1 MTSRFLDKY
10 DRADGDIG
18 TDYLVPCGGVQI
30 SDEAVVPVD
39 TAQIES
45 GLSPLFGPGTTALK
59 TQVLFNSDT
68 MDGPDYVVRGT
79 WSHDDTEPSGGDTAV
94 TTAPSFTLMARM
106 SKDPLLFD
114 LGVQEEPLCFDQGY
128 GARVT
133 FPLDDSAPILKII
146 KYQPR
151 KRIPNLTRP
160 SSVEVDGAI
169 VLTSVFLDFDDLN
182 LDPDF
187 DPTGYTLGDPLPYR
201 GFWQDMRLRIRRH
214 DNEVILEVYLND
226 RNLNQTKL
234 EHIDQVD
241 PLWGVV
247 GLPGYEFLSATLVN
261 QPAGTSPFSLS
272 GLALL
277 RCGLF
282 SVETFLDVRR
292 PVHVTPGSFFT
303 YRRVVDRIITLV
315 EKNGDAKYNATT
327 NATTKFETYLQFCME
342 GEADIIRK
350 EGYFDWLRR
359 EQRIYLKDQQGDYEL
374 PEDAG
379 LLDLVRPGNWNNIPL
394 RELPNYEFRER
405 LAGVTQQGGRPT
417 IYTKVQ
423 EGPNNR
429 PRISLF
435 PIPLLESITTTNARG
450 STTGDPP
457 PEDAFLVIEYFARQ
471 LRPEEPDIQIPF
483 IPQQHIDVLIYAGAA
498 HAMILDTDPNN
509 MQAMASIYG
518 AKLKDL
524 RRQNN
529 RKVGSTQTKMISAAD
544 LFQPNVISRIP
555 ILRSTQLESLLAF

>member
-1 MTSRFLDKY
+1 MTARFQDKY
-10 DRADGDIG
+10 NREDGDIG

-30 SDEAVVPVD
+30 SDESVVPVD
-39 TAQIES
+39 VAQIES

-79 WSHDDTEPSGGDTAV
+79 WAHDDTEPSGGDTAV

-114 LGVQEEPLCFDQGY
+114 LGVQEEPICFDQGY

-146 KYQPR
+146 KYQAR
-151 KRIPNLTRP
+151 KRIPNLARP
-160 SSVEVDGAI
+160 TSMEVDGAT
-169 VLTSVFLDFDDLN
+169 VLTSVTLDPDDLN

-187 DPTGYTLGDPLPYR
+187 DSENYVVGDPVPYK
-201 GFWQDMRLRIRRH
+201 GFWQDMRLRIRRA

-226 RNLNQTKL
+226 RNLNQTKI
-234 EHIDQVD
+234 EHTDQVD
-241 PLWGVV
+241 PLWGIT
-247 GLPGYEFLSATLVN
+247 GLPGYEFLSATLGA

-282 SVETFLDVRR
+282 SAETFLDVRR
-292 PVHVTPGSFFT
+292 PVRVTPGSFFT
-303 YRRVVDRIITLV
+303 YTRVVNRIILLV
-315 EKNGDAKYNATT
+315 EKDGDAKYNATT
-327 NATTKFETYLQFCME
+327 GGQTKFDTYLQFCME

-359 EQRIYLKDQQGDYEL
+359 EQRIYLKDQVADYEL
-374 PEDAG
+374 PEDTG
-379 LLDLVRPGNWNNIPL
+379 LLDIVRPGNWNNIPL
-394 RELPNYEFRER
+394 RELNNVIFRER
-405 LAGVTQQGGRPT
+405 LAGVTQTGGRPT
-417 IYTKVQ
+417 IYTKIQ

-435 PIPLLESITTTNARG
+435 PTPLLTSISATNSQG
-450 STTGDPP
+450 STTDPP
-457 PEDAFLVIEYFARQ
+457 PEDPFLVIEYFARQ
-471 LRPEEPDIQIPF
+471 LRPLEPDIEIPF

-524 RRQNN
+524 RRANN
-529 RKVGSTQTKMISAAD
+529 RKVGSSQTKMVSAAD
-544 LFQPNVISRIP
+544 LFQPNVVSRIP
-555 ILRSTQLESLLAF
+555 LLRSTQLESLLAF